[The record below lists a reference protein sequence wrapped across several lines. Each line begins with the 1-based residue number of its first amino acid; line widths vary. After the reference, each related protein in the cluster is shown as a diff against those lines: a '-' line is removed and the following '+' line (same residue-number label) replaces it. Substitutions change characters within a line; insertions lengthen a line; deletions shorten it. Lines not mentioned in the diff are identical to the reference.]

1 MAKNKG
7 ICRNKKCSNPVSEF
21 DEANALRLC
30 DDHYKLWKRNKE
42 NRRVRNICRII
53 SKYDKSLDREIFY
66 GVRDAAK
73 NKTGKR
79 IIEDAKIL
87 HQCRASKQVRKS
99 FHKGVLRSREWLN
112 TQELLSRKH
121 ISVTGELFKFYI
133 KDIIRLYCY
142 KFLYSREYLNENAYK
157 KRYQSDIHPR
167 KVNVPILQLEVAW
180 INNNCRSSDSSTD
193 IIILPRMIRRMV
205 VFNYTK
211 INKQL
216 EKLLGG
222 IARKQTS
229 ERNKGGLYT
238 RIKKESDFLSMDR
251 FMVEIENIIRP
262 ERFPT
267 SIYPVFSHSFIERE
281 LPLLNLARSQYKR
294 AISKRVANS
303 IFYTLQKTNVAL
315 WLYLEMFALV
325 ALIKLYTGKGFE
337 FIKNM
342 CVFIDYEKGIIKST
356 HEELLG
362 EIKRNIQVNLKVNPD
377 NFPELIDIY
386 NSCFSENILSY
397 DIQDGN
403 FKWRS

>member
-53 SKYDKSLDREIFY
+53 SKYDKSLGREIFY

-73 NKTGKR
+73 NKTGRR

-294 AISKRVANS
+294 AISKKVANS

-325 ALIKLYTGKGFE
+325 AFIKLYTGKGFE

-342 CVFIDYEKGIIKST
+342 CAFIDYNNGIIKST

-362 EIKRNIQVNLKVNPD
+362 EIKHNIQVNLKVNPD
-377 NFPELIDIY
+377 NFPELINIY
-386 NSCFSENILSY
+386 NSCFSKNIFLY
-397 DIQDGN
+397 DINDGN
-403 FKWRS
+403 FKWCS

>member
-294 AISKRVANS
+294 AISKKVANS

-315 WLYLEMFALV
+315 WLHLEMFALV
-325 ALIKLYTGKGFE
+325 AFIKLYTGKGFE
-337 FIKNM
+337 F
-342 CVFIDYEKGIIKST
+342 
-356 HEELLG
+356 
-362 EIKRNIQVNLKVNPD
+362 
-377 NFPELIDIY
+377 
-386 NSCFSENILSY
+386 
-397 DIQDGN
+397 
-403 FKWRS
+403 

>member
-53 SKYDKSLDREIFY
+53 SRYDKSLDWEIFY
-66 GVRDAAK
+66 RVRDAAK

-87 HQCRASKQVRKS
+87 HQWRASKQVRKS

-157 KRYQSDIHPR
+157 KRYQRDIHPR

-193 IIILPRMIRRMV
+193 I
-205 VFNYTK
+205 
-211 INKQL
+211 
-216 EKLLGG
+216 
-222 IARKQTS
+222 
-229 ERNKGGLYT
+229 
-238 RIKKESDFLSMDR
+238 
-251 FMVEIENIIRP
+251 
-262 ERFPT
+262 
-267 SIYPVFSHSFIERE
+267 IYPVFSHSFIERE

-325 ALIKLYTGKGFE
+325 AFIKLYTGKGFE

>member
-294 AISKRVANS
+294 AISKKVANS

-315 WLYLEMFALV
+315 WLHLEMFALV
-325 ALIKLYTGKGFE
+325 AFIKLYTGKGFE

-342 CVFIDYEKGIIKST
+342 CAFIDYNNGIIKST

-362 EIKRNIQVNLKVNPD
+362 EIKHNIQVNLKVNPD
-377 NFPELIDIY
+377 NFPELI
-386 NSCFSENILSY
+386 
-397 DIQDGN
+397 
-403 FKWRS
+403 

>member
-1 MAKNKG
+1 MAVLKSVHGKYSDQLFFRLFRNVKEYTKEMMLENMEKMATEVLRTAYAERDFISVTGNLINSFAVG
-7 ICRNKKCSNPVSEF
+7 IYYRGELV
-21 DEANALRLC
+21 
-30 DDHYKLWKRNKE
+30 
-42 NRRVRNICRII
+42 RVV
-53 SKYDKSLDREIFY
+53 
-66 GVRDAAK
+66 GAADM
-73 NKTGKR
+73 G
-79 IIEDAKIL
+79 IE
-87 HQCRASKQVRKS
+87 KQVRKS
-99 FHKGVLRSREWLN
+99 SHKGVLRSREWLN

-157 KRYQSDIHPR
+157 KRYQRDIHPR

-216 EKLLGG
+216 EKVLGG

-251 FMVEIENIIRP
+251 FMVEIEKIIRP

-281 LPLLNLARSQYKR
+281 LPLLNLARSQYRR

-325 ALIKLYTGKGFE
+325 AFIKLYTGKGFE

-342 CVFIDYEKGIIKST
+342 CVFIDYEKGIMKST

-397 DIQDGN
+397 DIQDGD